1 MAVRKKSRIG
11 KAKGEPLLSPETLEA
26 IKEDVGDLYA
36 EHEKDIEAAVADSED
51 SKIAL
56 SFSVLI
62 DKSESAP
69 QVKTRLRYSQSVT
82 DERIRT
88 LTDPRQPTLFT
99 KEELTAK
106 KSKAKKSAS
115 EPPVESEDPGATAP

>member
-1 MAVRKKSRIG
+1 MAVRKKSKTG
-11 KAKGEPLLSPETLEA
+11 KSKGEPLLSPETIEA

-36 EHEKDIEAAVADSED
+36 EHEKDIEAAVSDSED

-99 KEELTAK
+99 KDELK
-106 KSKAKKSAS
+106 LNKSKAKKSAS
-115 EPPVESEDPGATAP
+115 EPPVEDTDPGAAAP